1 MTALLALLLLAAD
14 PAASAVPGMA
24 PVPGNPN
31 LLQGGV
37 PEIPSGLR
45 ERMAQYQ
52 NVRSATLADVSADGK
67 SILVSTRF
75 GSTRQLHLVEQPMG
89 MRQQLTF
96 FDEPVW
102 AGRLQPGD
110 EGILYFL
117 KDVGGSE
124 FFQVFRMDRR
134 TGRAEL
140 LTDGKSR
147 HDGLQISADGRRL
160 AWASNART
168 GKDTDVYL
176 ADTARPRQARLLF
189 PAEGTWYPLEF
200 SADGARLL
208 VQQFRSATDSDLWVV
223 EVGSGE
229 RRRLT
234 PAEGKASVG
243 AAAFTAD
250 GKGVWLVT
258 DRWSDF
264 NELYRIDLA
273 RPEARPRSLTSTIPW
288 DVVAI
293 EVAPDG
299 SRVALSANVDGIS
312 RLYLLEPRTGRLERV
327 DLPAGELM
335 KLAFPRLRP
344 GTLFVGL
351 MSGRSPP
358 DVWQVEVRTR
368 KLTRWTR
375 SEVGG
380 LDTDR
385 FVEPELVRY
394 PSTDGVKVPAFLYRP
409 PASVFPGR
417 RPVVVD
423 WHGGPGAQSR
433 PSFGPE
439 LQYWVLEMGC
449 AVLVPNVRGS
459 AGYGK
464 AYLAMDDG
472 PKREQS
478 LADIGATLDF
488 IASRT
493 DLDPER
499 VAVHGGSYGG
509 YMVLASLA
517 FFPGRVRAGVD
528 IVGISSLP
536 TFLQNTQAYRRDLRR
551 AEYGDERDPEVRA
564 VQERIS
570 PLNHVDRIDAL
581 LFVQQG
587 KNDPRVPQSEAEQ
600 IVQAVRGK
608 GKEVWYLL
616 ALNEGHGFGKKENR
630 DHASLATALFLQR
643 ALFPAAVPAP
653 VPDAVPAPAAAAG
666 PVPAPAAVPVQ

>member
-1 MTALLALLLLAAD
+1 MTALLALLLLSAD
-14 PAASAVPGMA
+14 PAVSAVPGLA

-31 LLQGGV
+31 LLQAGV
-37 PEIPSGLR
+37 PEIPPGLR

-52 NVRSATLADVSADGK
+52 NVRSAALADVTADGRQVL
-67 SILVSTRF
+67 ISTRF

-96 FDEPVW
+96 FDEPVRS
-102 AGRLQPGD
+102 GRFQPGD
-110 EGILYFL
+110 EGTLFFL
-117 KDVGGSE
+117 KDAGGSE

-147 HDGLQISADGRRL
+147 HESLQISGDGRRL
-160 AWASNART
+160 AWASNARS
-168 GKDTDVYL
+168 GKDTDVWV
-176 ADTARPRQARLLF
+176 ADAARPREARLLF
-189 PAEGTWYPLEF
+189 PAEGTTFPLDF
-200 SADGARLL
+200 SPDGARLL
-208 VQQFRSATDSDLWVV
+208 VQQFRAVTDSDLWVV
-223 EVGSGE
+223 ELATGE
-229 RRRLT
+229 KRRLT
-234 PAEGKASVG
+234 PAEGKGSVG

-264 NELYRIDLA
+264 NELYRVDLA

-288 DVVAI
+288 DVEAI

-299 SRVALSANVDGIS
+299 SQVALSANVDGIS
-312 RLYLLEPRTGRLERV
+312 RLYLLEPRTGRLGRV
-327 DLPAGELM
+327 ELPAGEVVR
-335 KLAFPRLRP
+335 LAFPRQRP

-351 MSGRSPP
+351 VSGRSPP
-358 DVWQVEVRTR
+358 DVWQVDLRTR

-380 LDTDR
+380 LDTER
-385 FVEPELVRY
+385 FVEPRLVRY
-394 PSTDGVKVPAFLYRP
+394 PSKDGVTVPAFLYKP
-409 PASVFPGR
+409 PAAAFPGR

-423 WHGGPGAQSR
+423 WHGGPEGQSR
-433 PSFGPE
+433 PGFDPV

-459 AGYGK
+459 EGYGK

-472 PKREQS
+472 PRREQS

-488 IASRT
+488 IAGEP
-493 DLDPER
+493 DLDASR

-517 FFPGRVRAGVD
+517 FYPGRVLAGVD

-551 AEYGDERDPEVRA
+551 AEYGDERDPAVRA

-570 PLNHVDRIDAL
+570 PLNHVDKIDAL

-608 GKEVWYLL
+608 GREVWYLL

-630 DHASLATALFLQR
+630 DHATLATALFLQR
-643 ALFPAAVPAP
+643 ALYPAAVPAAAPAAVPAP
-653 VPDAVPAPAAAAG
+653 A
-666 PVPAPAAVPVQ
+666 Q

>member
-14 PAASAVPGMA
+14 PAAGSAVPDLGPA
-24 PVPGNPN
+24 PGNPN
-31 LLQGGV
+31 LLQSGV
-37 PEIPSGLR
+37 QEIPAPLR

-52 NVRSATLADVSADGK
+52 NARSAVLADVAADGK

-75 GSTRQLHLVEQPMG
+75 GSTRQLHLVEQPLG
-89 MRQQLTF
+89 MRQQVTF
-96 FDEPVW
+96 FDEPVRS
-102 AGRLQPGD
+102 GRFLPGE
-110 EGILYFL
+110 EGTLFFL
-117 KDVGGSE
+117 KDAGGSE
-124 FFQVFRMDRR
+124 FFQLFRMDRR
-134 TGRAEL
+134 TGRAEM

-147 HDGLQISADGRRL
+147 HEALVVSREGRRL
-160 AWASNART
+160 AWASNARS
-168 GKDTDVYL
+168 GKDTDVWV
-176 ADTARPRQARLLF
+176 ADAASPREARLLF
-189 PAEGTWYPLEF
+189 PAEGTFYPLDF
-200 SADGARLL
+200 SADGSRLL
-208 VQQFRSATDSDLWVV
+208 VQQFRAASDSDLWLVDLP
-223 EVGSGE
+223 GGE

-243 AAAFTAD
+243 AAAFAAD
-250 GKGVWLVT
+250 GKGIWLVT

-264 NELYRIDLA
+264 DELYRIDLG

-288 DVVAI
+288 DVEAI

-299 SRVALSANVDGIS
+299 SRVALSANVDGAS

-327 DLPAGELM
+327 DLPAGEVLQ
-335 KLAFPRLRP
+335 LAFPRQRP

-351 MSGRSPP
+351 MTGRSPP
-358 DVWQVEVRTR
+358 DVWQLDLRSKR
-368 KLTRWTR
+368 LTRWTR

-380 LDTDR
+380 LDTER
-385 FVEPELVRY
+385 FVEPRLVRY
-394 PSTDGVKVPAFLYRP
+394 PSKDGVTVPAFLYKP
-409 PASVFPGR
+409 PAAAFPGR

-423 WHGGPGAQSR
+423 WHGGPEGQSR
-433 PSFGPE
+433 PAFDPA
-439 LQYWVLEMGC
+439 LQYWVLEMGF
-449 AVLVPNVRGS
+449 AVLLPNVRGS
-459 AGYGK
+459 SGYGK

-478 LADIGATLDF
+478 LADIGATFDF
-488 IASRT
+488 IAGEP
-493 DLDPER
+493 DLDASR

-536 TFLQNTQAYRRDLRR
+536 TFLENTQAYRRDLRR
-551 AEYGDERDPEVRA
+551 AEYGDERDPAVRA

-608 GKEVWYLL
+608 GREVWYLL

-643 ALFPAAVPAP
+643 ALAPAAVQA
-653 VPDAVPAPAAAAG
+653 PAPAAE
-666 PVPAPAAVPVQ
+666 PAAARP

>member
-14 PAASAVPGMA
+14 PAASAVPGLA
-24 PVPGNPN
+24 AVPGNPN

-37 PEIPSGLR
+37 PEVPAALR

-52 NVRSATLADVSADGK
+52 NYRSASLADVSADGK
-67 SILVSTRF
+67 AVLVSTRF

-89 MRQQLTF
+89 MRQQVTF
-96 FDEPVW
+96 FDEPVRS
-102 AGRLQPGD
+102 GRFQPGD
-110 EGILYFL
+110 EGTLFFL

-134 TGRAEL
+134 TGRTEL

-147 HDGLQISADGRRL
+147 HESLQVSADGRRL

-168 GKDTDVYL
+168 GKDTDVYV
-176 ADTARPRQARLLF
+176 ADAARPREARLLF
-189 PAEGTWYPLEF
+189 PAEGTCFPLEF
-200 SADGARLL
+200 SPDGSRLL
-208 VQQFRSATDSDLWVV
+208 VQQFRAATDSDLWLV
-223 EVGSGE
+223 EVASGE

-234 PAEGKASVG
+234 PAEGKGSVG
-243 AAAFTAD
+243 AAAFAAD

-264 NELYRIDLA
+264 NELYRIDPS

-288 DVVAI
+288 DVETL

-299 SRVALSANVDGIS
+299 SRVALAANVDGIS
-312 RLYLLEPRTGRLERV
+312 RLYLLEPRTGRLGRV
-327 DLPAGELM
+327 ELPAGEVT
-335 KLAFPRLRP
+335 KFAFPRQRP

-351 MSGRSPP
+351 MTGRSPP
-358 DVWQVEVRTR
+358 DVWQVDLRTR

-380 LDTDR
+380 LDTER
-385 FVEPELVRY
+385 FAEPELVRY
-394 PSTDGVKVPAFLYRP
+394 PSTDGVQVPAFLYRP
-409 PASVFPGR
+409 PASAFPGR
-417 RPVVVD
+417 RPVVID
-423 WHGGPGAQSR
+423 WHGGPEGQSR
-433 PSFGPE
+433 PGFDPE
-439 LQYWVLEMGC
+439 LQFWVMELGC
-449 AVLVPNVRGS
+449 AVLLPNVRGS
-459 AGYGK
+459 EGYGK
-464 AYLAMDDG
+464 AYLGMDDG
-472 PKREQS
+472 PKRERS
-478 LADIGATLDF
+478 LADIGATLDY
-488 IASRT
+488 IASRA
-493 DLDPER
+493 DLDPAR

-551 AEYGDERDPEVRA
+551 AEYGDERDPAVRA

-570 PLNHVDRIDAL
+570 PLNHVDEIDAL

-630 DHASLATALFLQR
+630 DHASLATVLFLQK
-643 ALFPAAVPAP
+643 ALYPAAVPVPAAAPAAVPA
-653 VPDAVPAPAAAAG
+653 AVPAAGPAAG
-666 PVPAPAAVPVQ
+666 PVPVQ